1 MTVGHGLGMLWLGGC
16 MKSTYP
22 TEVRGQRGMLLF
34 SRSHLPSSCLMLLM
48 QNWRYEGVGNKRRG
62 GSSRTPGIVKD
73 DAATAFVGN
82 LSYSATEDDVIAHL
96 SQVARVVDA
105 RLPTTAEGACPLDL
119 GCWIQG

>member
-1 MTVGHGLGMLWLGGC
+1 MH
-16 MKSTYP
+16 
-22 TEVRGQRGMLLF
+22 GQRGILLF
-34 SRSHLPSSCLMLLM
+34 RTSHQPSSCLMLLL

-82 LSYSATEDDVIAHL
+82 LPYSATEDDVIAHL

-119 GCWIQG
+119 GVWV